1 MRLHPINVA
10 VPKMAAA
17 PLATS
22 FDFTGEDKM
31 SGLLSPLTIPV
42 TETQSCFYFEA

>member
-22 FDFTGEDKM
+22 FDFTGDDDKM

-42 TETQSCFYFEA
+42 TEKTHS